1 MSDPSERNP
10 QRPDKSLV
18 VFNHAQIAIHTTIL
32 LGRALRLRAR
42 NRYESWRL
50 KFADSFV
57 NVAHSAWPRLLTCFQ
72 DPNRKPF
79 LPLITATT
87 TTISLLFR
95 CVKTVFLRAPIIV
108 AHFPRISLRN
118 CVVLLVLSLFFP
130 SMYTAGRT
138 ILSVGAPET
147 IHEAK

>member
-18 VFNHAQIAIHTTIL
+18 VLNHAQIVTHTTIL

-42 NRYESWRL
+42 NRYESRRL

-57 NVAHSAWPRLLTCFQ
+57 DAAHSAWPRLLTCFQ
-72 DPNRKPF
+72 NPNRKPF
-79 LPLITATT
+79 LPLNCYNNDNIT
-87 TTISLLFR
+87 IIPLR
-95 CVKTVFLRAPIIV
+95 QNCFLKAPIIV

-130 SMYTAGRT
+130 SMYTVGRT